1 MGLIIKTLQKFMI
14 IKTHPWVLVLEVM
27 SARMHAH
34 TGQLHRDHVVV
45 EVELVLGLLLLL
57 ADLASS
63 YLVLLLLRALALP
76 DGGELHGDE
85 AATWGGEESNP
96 LRSGYLPLSE
106 SSAGRGTGGSPENYW
121 PPLVNGSVAIKLRD
135 HKGLRLEV
143 GVMAIQRERAWH
155 KILFLEFDPQQQQQQ
170 CSPRDSS
177 ARADLPL

>member
-1 MGLIIKTLQKFMI
+1 MTLQNGVDNQESVKVYDY
-14 IKTHPWVLVLEVM
+14 KTYPWILVLEVM

-57 ADLASS
+57 ANLASS

-106 SSAGRGTGGSPENYW
+106 L
-121 PPLVNGSVAIKLRD
+121 LVAALAAHQRIIGP
-135 HKGLRLEV
+135 RL
-143 GVMAIQRERAWH
+143 
-155 KILFLEFDPQQQQQQ
+155 
-170 CSPRDSS
+170 
-177 ARADLPL
+177 